1 MFVLGI
7 KSTRKKDCTSGFT
20 LIEILVSLA
29 IIAIAFVAILKS
41 TALVQDSLISSKTK
55 NLAAM
60 LGAQKMAEIEN
71 NGLNNI
77 KQWNGKFEANNN
89 FKWKIKEEPTS
100 QEQLRRIKLIISDLS
115 EQKEILSFE
124 RIIFI
129 PPNS

>member
-60 LGAQKMAEIEN
+60 LGAKKMAEIEN